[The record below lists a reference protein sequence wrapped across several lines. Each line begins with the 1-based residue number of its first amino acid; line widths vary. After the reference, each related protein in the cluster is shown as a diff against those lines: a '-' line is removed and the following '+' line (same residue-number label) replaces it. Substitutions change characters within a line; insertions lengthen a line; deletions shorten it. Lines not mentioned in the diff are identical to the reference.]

1 MKKKLM
7 KLKDQVILKHA
18 RFTSGGFKRDGGAIT
33 VEVVVWVL
41 IGLMLATAVG
51 FSLLGI
57 TKDDIMPGVKANIKT
72 LFDNITTG
80 S

>member
-18 RFTSGGFKRDGGAIT
+18 RFTSGGFKRDSGLAT
-33 VEVVVWVL
+33 VEIVVWVL
-41 IGLMLATAVG
+41 IGLMLATFVG
-51 FSLLGI
+51 FSLLGM
-57 TKDDIMPGVKANIKT
+57 TKDDIMPGVETNINS